1 MVETNIKIKFEVYI
15 MTYENPL
22 NPRTIIA
29 SLQYEFENHEGTSF
43 EVALN
48 DGFNQDEYILY
59 DAEAK
64 KALENFVY
72 EVEDFDGRVKEY
84 LGPLGAMKYV
94 NDKYQEYGLDQEW
107 NFNNRLTDH
116 FKLANSV
123 SYFMADELLEESLPD
138 TMSRD
143 EIINAK
149 TLESVNKELDK
160 QANWHIEPDELKY
173 RDWGTKEEIAAD
185 LTDETLK
192 KEIIRSLKDTRQ
204 SDMKTFEDLW
214 EQDFSRTPY
223 VYDEYKALAYLKGF
237 SADGYKGTL
246 GAVEYLSNMTGED
259 PSEVLEVPSYGRFS
273 AEGITNAVAENRSRE
288 LLADTLEKNNLDLD
302 DKLTAKNVN
311 KIISSLEPE
320 RKVKQQMAPQLNS
333 KKKHSR

>member
-1 MVETNIKIKFEVYI
+1 MVETNRKIKFEVYI

-107 NFNNRLTDH
+107 NFNIIKRLRKIGILQ
-116 FKLANSV
+116 KLN
-123 SYFMADELLEESLPD
+123 D
-138 TMSRD
+138 
-143 EIINAK
+143 N
-149 TLESVNKELDK
+149 
-160 QANWHIEPDELKY
+160 
-173 RDWGTKEEIAAD
+173 
-185 LTDETLK
+185 
-192 KEIIRSLKDTRQ
+192 
-204 SDMKTFEDLW
+204 
-214 EQDFSRTPY
+214 
-223 VYDEYKALAYLKGF
+223 
-237 SADGYKGTL
+237 
-246 GAVEYLSNMTGED
+246 
-259 PSEVLEVPSYGRFS
+259 
-273 AEGITNAVAENRSRE
+273 
-288 LLADTLEKNNLDLD
+288 
-302 DKLTAKNVN
+302 
-311 KIISSLEPE
+311 
-320 RKVKQQMAPQLNS
+320 
-333 KKKHSR
+333 